1 MRRWLPRSLFSRMVL
16 ILLAGLVLAQAASLA
31 LYWRDRDEFIQRA
44 LGMRS
49 VQRIADILGVLDS
62 TAPEERKRII
72 AVVNSPQLRVALDV
86 APIAVAGNEEA
97 HDQAR
102 SFARAL
108 RRSVGDERP
117 LSVTVV
123 DAPFLRGPPAG
134 YGPGMKS
141 GAGGNI
147 GGGWGMG
154 GGGMAGGVGG
164 GPMAGGF
171 AFAGLSFVVQTRLAD
186 GTPVTFDS
194 RQTRDAIGAPYR
206 LMLSLGLLLGAV
218 VVLALLAV
226 RWVTKPLETLALAAE
241 RLGEDIRRPPL
252 DESGPLEAS
261 RAARAFN
268 TMQREL
274 VKFIDD
280 RTRILA
286 AMSHDLKTPITRLRL
301 RAELLDDPSLRA
313 RFEADLDE
321 MQAMVGRTLEVMRGL
336 DREAKRTPIDVL
348 ALLHSL
354 QDDMRV
360 FGAEVEVE
368 GTAAQPYSGSPDALK
383 RCLQNVIENAIKY
396 GSSARVIVTD
406 RPHELEI
413 RVIDKGPGIP
423 DDEIER
429 VFEPF
434 YRLEVSRN
442 RESGGTGLGLTIARN
457 LARARGGELCLR
469 NRVEG
474 GLEAVLTLPRERVE
488 AANVKGVAAQAPLAS
503 SAPADPGHRHG
514 LVP

>member
-1 MRRWLPRSLFSRMVL
+1 MTRWLPRSLFSRMVL
-16 ILLAGLVLAQAASLA
+16 ILVTGLVLAQAASLA
-31 LYWRDRDEFIQRA
+31 IYWRDRDEFMQRA

-49 VQRIADILGVLDS
+49 VQRIADILRVLDS

-72 AVVNSPQLRVALDV
+72 SVVNSPQLRVALDV
-86 APIAVAGNEEA
+86 APMETAGNAESE
-97 HDQAR
+97 DQAQ

-108 RRSVGDERP
+108 RRSLGEERP
-117 LSVTVV
+117 LSVTVT

-134 YGPGMKS
+134 GYGPGMK
-141 GAGGNI
+141 G
-147 GGGWGMG
+147 GMG
-154 GGGMAGGVGG
+154 SGGMGA

-171 AFAGLSFVVQTRLAD
+171 AFAGLSFVAQTPLAD
-186 GTPVTFDS
+186 GTLVTFDS

-206 LMLSLGLLLGAV
+206 LMLSLGLLLGAI
-218 VVLALLAV
+218 VVLTLLAV
-226 RWVTKPLETLALAAE
+226 RWVTKPLETLAVAAE

-252 DESGPLEAS
+252 DENGPVEAS

-301 RAELLDDPSLRA
+301 RAELLDDAPLRA

-321 MQAMVGRTLEVMRGL
+321 MQAMVSRTLEVMRGL
-336 DREAKRTPIDVL
+336 EKESKRVPVDVM

-368 GTAAQPYSGSPDALK
+368 GAALTPYPGSPEALK

-396 GSSARVIVTD
+396 GSSARVVVVD
-406 RPHELEI
+406 HAHELEI
-413 RVIDKGPGIP
+413 RIRDRGPGIP
-423 DDEIER
+423 PAQLER

-457 LARARGGELCLR
+457 LARAHGGELSLH
-469 NRVEG
+469 NLGEG
-474 GLEAVLTLPRERVE
+474 GLEAVLTLPRDSVE
-488 AANVKGVAAQAPLAS
+488 EPRPSRDASPAHTENVSRNVAAAPRVA
-503 SAPADPGHRHG
+503 R
-514 LVP
+514 

>member
-1 MRRWLPRSLFSRMVL
+1 MTRWLPRSLFARMVL
-16 ILLAGLVLAQAASLA
+16 ILVTGLVLAQAASLA
-31 LYWRDRDEFIQRA
+31 IYWRDRDEFMQRA

-49 VQRIADILGVLDS
+49 VQRVADILRVLDS
-62 TAPEERKRII
+62 TAPDERKRIL

-86 APIAVAGNEEA
+86 PPMALDENAESQ
-97 HDQAR
+97 DQAR

-108 RRSVGDERP
+108 QRSLGDERP

-123 DAPFLRGPPAG
+123 EAPFLRGPSVG
-134 YGPGMKS
+134 YGPGMK
-141 GAGGNI
+141 GVME
-147 GGGWGMG
+147 GWGPG
-154 GGGMAGGVGG
+154 GGGMGMGP
-164 GPMAGGF
+164 GPMTGGF
-171 AFAGLSFVVQTRLAD
+171 AFAGLSFVVQTPLAD
-186 GTPVTFDS
+186 GTLVTFDS

-206 LMLSLGLLLGAV
+206 LMLSLGLLLGAI
-218 VVLALLAV
+218 VVLTLLAV
-226 RWVTKPLETLALAAE
+226 RWVTKPLETLAVAAE

-301 RAELLDDPSLRA
+301 RAELLDDAPLRA

-321 MQAMVGRTLEVMRGL
+321 MQAMVSRTLEVMRGL
-336 DREAKRTPIDVL
+336 EKESKRVPVDIM

-354 QDDMRV
+354 QDDMLV

-368 GTAAQPYSGSPDALK
+368 GAVLTPYPGSPEALK

-396 GSSARVIVTD
+396 GSSARVIVVD
-406 RPHELEI
+406 RPRELEI
-413 RVIDKGPGIP
+413 RVRDQGPGIP
-423 DDEIER
+423 PAQLER

-434 YRLEVSRN
+434 YRLEVSRS

-457 LARARGGELCLR
+457 LARAHGGELHLR
-469 NRVEG
+469 NLREG
-474 GLEAVLTLPRERVE
+474 GLEAVLTLPRESVPQPQ
-488 AANVKGVAAQAPLAS
+488 AAAIAS
-503 SAPADPGHRHG
+503 VTGR
-514 LVP
+514 

>member
-1 MRRWLPRSLFSRMVL
+1 MRWLPQSLFSRMIL
-16 ILLAGLVLAQAASLA
+16 ILVAGLVLAQAASLA
-31 LYWRDRDEFIQRA
+31 IYWRDRDEFMQRA

-49 VQRIADILGVLDS
+49 VQRIADILSLLDS
-62 TAPEERKRII
+62 TATEERKRIL
-72 AVVNSPQLRVALDV
+72 AVVNSPQLRVALDI
-86 APIAVAGNEEA
+86 APMAVTENVESQ
-97 HDQAR
+97 DQAR
-102 SFARAL
+102 LFARAL

-117 LSVTVV
+117 LSVAVV
-123 DAPFLRGPPAG
+123 EAPFLRGPPAG
-134 YGPGMKS
+134 YGPGMK
-141 GAGGNI
+141 G
-147 GGGWGMG
+147 GMG
-154 GGGMAGGVGG
+154 GGGIGP

-171 AFAGLSFVVQTRLAD
+171 AFAGLSFVAQTQLAD
-186 GTPVTFDS
+186 GTLVTFDS

-206 LMLSLGLLLGAV
+206 LMLSLGLLLGAI
-218 VVLALLAV
+218 VVLTLLAV

-241 RLGEDIRRPPL
+241 RLGEDIRRAPL

-274 VKFIDD
+274 IKFIDD

-301 RAELLDDPSLRA
+301 RTELLDDASLRA

-321 MQAMVGRTLEVMRGL
+321 MQAMVSRTLEVMRGL
-336 DREAKRTPIDVL
+336 DKEAKRTPIDIM
-348 ALLHSL
+348 ALLHSV

-360 FGAEVEVE
+360 FGAEVEVD
-368 GTAAQPYSGSPDALK
+368 GTVSRPYSGSPEALK

-396 GSSARVIVTD
+396 GSSARVVVTD

-413 RVIDKGPGIP
+413 RVRDSGPGIP
-423 DDEIER
+423 DGQLER

-442 RESGGTGLGLTIARN
+442 KESGGTGLGLTIARN
-457 LARARGGELCLR
+457 LARAHGGELNLR
-469 NRVEG
+469 NLGEG
-474 GLEAVLTLPRERVE
+474 GLEAVLTLPREGVPQPE
-488 AANVKGVAAQAPLAS
+488 AATIASVPGVAS
-503 SAPADPGHRHG
+503 SAATGRRHG
-514 LVP
+514 LAP

>member
-1 MRRWLPRSLFSRMVL
+1 MTRWLPQSLFSRMVL
-16 ILLAGLVLAQAASLA
+16 ILVVGLVLAQAASLA
-31 LYWRDRDEFIQRA
+31 IYWRDRDEFMQRA

-62 TAPEERKRII
+62 TAPDERKRII
-72 AVVNSPQLRVALDV
+72 AVVNSPQLRVALDI
-86 APIAVAGNEEA
+86 APMAAPDNVEA
-97 HDQAR
+97 QDQAR
-102 SFARAL
+102 AFARAL

-117 LSVTVV
+117 LSVTVM
-123 DAPFLRGPPAG
+123 DAPYLRGPAAG
-134 YGPGMKS
+134 YGPGMR
-141 GAGGNI
+141 G
-147 GGGWGMG
+147 GMG
-154 GGGMAGGVGG
+154 GGPMGGG

-171 AFAGLSFVVQTRLAD
+171 AFAGLSFVVQTPLAD
-186 GTPVTFDS
+186 GTLVTFDS

-206 LMLSLGLLLGAV
+206 LMLSLGLLLGAI
-218 VVLALLAV
+218 VVLTLLAV
-226 RWVTKPLETLALAAE
+226 RWVTKPLETLAVAAE
-241 RLGEDIRRPPL
+241 RLGEDIRRAPL
-252 DESGPLEAS
+252 DERGPLEAS

-301 RAELLDDPSLRA
+301 RTELLDDARLRS

-321 MQAMVGRTLEVMRGL
+321 MQAMVSRTLEVMRGL
-336 DREAKRTPIDVL
+336 DKEAKRTPVDIM

-360 FGAEVEVE
+360 FGAEVEVY
-368 GTAAQPYSGSPDALK
+368 GTASRPYSGSPEALK
-383 RCLQNVIENAIKY
+383 RCLQNILENAIKY
-396 GSSARVIVTD
+396 GSAARVGVID

-413 RVIDKGPGIP
+413 RVIDNGPGIP
-423 DDEIER
+423 DEELER

-457 LARARGGELCLR
+457 LARAHGGELRLR
-469 NRVEG
+469 NLEGG
-474 GLEAVLTLPRERVE
+474 GLEAVLTLPHERVE
-488 AANVKGVAAQAPLAS
+488 
-503 SAPADPGHRHG
+503 PADATAAAAGAADRSGEPADAARRHG
-514 LVP
+514 LAP

>member
-1 MRRWLPRSLFSRMVL
+1 MTRWLPKSLFSRMVL
-16 ILLAGLVLAQAASLA
+16 VLLTGLVLAQAASLA
-31 LYWRDRDEFIQRA
+31 IYWRDRDEFMQRA

-49 VQRIADILGVLDS
+49 VQRIADILALLES
-62 TAPEERKRII
+62 TAPEERKRVI

-86 APIAVAGNEEA
+86 PPVVGAEQSQSQDE
-97 HDQAR
+97 AR
-102 SFARAL
+102 SFSRAL
-108 RRSVGDERP
+108 RRAVGDERP
-117 LSVTVV
+117 LSVIVM
-123 DAPFLRGPPAG
+123 DAPFVRGPPHG
-134 YGPGMKS
+134 YGAGMK
-141 GAGGNI
+141 G
-147 GGGWGMG
+147 GMG
-154 GGGMAGGVGG
+154 GGGMGG
-164 GPMAGGF
+164 GPMGGRAAEAGPTGGGF
-171 AFAGLSFVVQTRLAD
+171 AYAGLSFAVQTRLAD

-194 RQTRDAIGAPYR
+194 RQTNDVITAPYR

-218 VVLALLAV
+218 VVLTLLAV

-252 DESGPLEAS
+252 DENGPLEAS

-301 RAELLDDPSLRA
+301 RAELLDDPALRA

-321 MQAMVGRTLEVMRGL
+321 MQAMVSRTLEVMRGL
-336 DREAKRTPIDVL
+336 EKESKRTPIDIM

-368 GTAAQPYSGSPDALK
+368 GAVLRPYSGSPEALK
-383 RCLQNVIENAIKY
+383 RCLQNIIENAVKY
-396 GSSARVIVTD
+396 GFSARVIVID

-413 RVIDKGPGIP
+413 RIRDKGPGIP
-423 DDEIER
+423 PAQLEH

-434 YRLEVSRN
+434 YRLEASRN

-457 LARARGGELCLR
+457 LARSHGGEVRLR
-469 NRVEG
+469 NLGEG
-474 GLEAVLTLPRERVE
+474 GLEAVLTLPRESVQQE
-488 AANVKGVAAQAPLAS
+488 AAAGAAA
-503 SAPADPGHRHG
+503 
-514 LVP
+514 

>member
-1 MRRWLPRSLFSRMVL
+1 MTRWLPRSLFARMVL
-16 ILLAGLVLAQAASLA
+16 ILVTGLVLAQAASLA
-31 LYWRDRDEFIQRA
+31 IYWRDRDDFMQRA

-49 VQRIADILGVLDS
+49 VQRIADILRVLDS
-62 TAPEERKRII
+62 TAPDERNRII
-72 AVVNSPQLRVALDV
+72 AVVNSPQLRVALDIAAI
-86 APIAVAGNEEA
+86 APAGSGDSEE
-97 HDQAR
+97 QAR

-108 RRSVGDERP
+108 RRSLGEDRSLTV
-117 LSVTVV
+117 SVT

-134 YGPGMKS
+134 HGPGMK
-141 GAGGNI
+141 G
-147 GGGWGMG
+147 GMG
-154 GGGMAGGVGG
+154 GGMGSGMGA

-171 AFAGLSFVVQTRLAD
+171 AFAGLSFVVQTPLAD
-186 GTPVTFDS
+186 GTLVTFDS
-194 RQTRDAIGAPYR
+194 RQTRDGLGAPYR
-206 LMLSLGLLLGAV
+206 LMLSLGLLLGTI
-218 VVLALLAV
+218 VVLTLLAV
-226 RWVTKPLETLALAAE
+226 RWVTKPLETLAVAAE
-241 RLGEDIRRPPL
+241 RLGEDIRRPLL

-301 RAELLDDPSLRA
+301 RTELLDDVALRA

-321 MQAMVGRTLEVMRGL
+321 MQAMVSRTLEVMRGL
-336 DREAKRTPIDVL
+336 DKESKRVPVDVM

-368 GTAAQPYSGSPDALK
+368 GAARPYAGSPEALK
-383 RCLQNVIENAIKY
+383 RCLQNLIENAIKY
-396 GSSARVIVTD
+396 GSSARVVVVD
-406 RPHELEI
+406 RARELEI
-413 RVIDKGPGIP
+413 RIRDKGPGIP
-423 DDEIER
+423 TAQLER

-457 LARARGGELCLR
+457 LARAHGGDLSLH
-469 NRVEG
+469 NLGEG
-474 GLEAVLTLPRERVE
+474 GLEAVLTLPRE
-488 AANVKGVAAQAPLAS
+488 NVQELPAS
-503 SAPADPGHRHG
+503 HDASPGHIENMSADVAPRAA
-514 LVP
+514 P